1 MQMTLC
7 CATCVGKAA
16 NCIYPNKVV
25 VDNAADME
33 SAVAVD
39 HVCATY
45 TGNRRGNSNFIESDV
60 IPMDI
65 DNDHSDNP
73 ADWITEDKME
83 ELFGDVDY
91 ALVPSRHHMLAK
103 EGKSERPRYHACLLY
118 RGQIRRCRIMN
129 ELANE
134 ANKKEL
140 IVPVC
145 EKYTLTIREAAA
157 YFNIGIKKMRR
168 LAEENT
174 GRFSV
179 FCGNKFLI
187 IRPKFEKFIDDSS
200 EI

>member
-7 CATCVGKAA
+7 CAACVGKAA

-45 TGNRRGNSNFIESDV
+45 TGNRRGNSNFIEADV

-91 ALVPSRHHMLAK
+91 A
-103 EGKSERPRYHACLLY
+103 
-118 RGQIRRCRIMN
+118 
-129 ELANE
+129 
-134 ANKKEL
+134 
-140 IVPVC
+140 
-145 EKYTLTIREAAA
+145 
-157 YFNIGIKKMRR
+157 
-168 LAEENT
+168 
-174 GRFSV
+174 
-179 FCGNKFLI
+179 
-187 IRPKFEKFIDDSS
+187 
-200 EI
+200 